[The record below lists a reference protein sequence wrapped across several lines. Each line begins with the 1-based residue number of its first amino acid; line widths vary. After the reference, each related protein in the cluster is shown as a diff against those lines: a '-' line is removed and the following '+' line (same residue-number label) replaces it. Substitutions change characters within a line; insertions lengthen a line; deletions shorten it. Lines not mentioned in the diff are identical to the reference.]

1 MWKVSGRVATN
12 VNWKD
17 WSCSIFHARR
27 TKGEQMRDFRRT
39 SNPRT
44 FVDLSRETA
53 RIEGRHLVRWWV
65 FKCDKLAGLRSDC
78 FVGGE
83 TLRVRLVYR
92 DHLNLKTLL
101 LSVQVISSME

>member
-1 MWKVSGRVATN
+1 MHVEGFWESGYEGKLERLFHFPCSKDERRADARFSKDIQSEN
-12 VNWKD
+12 VCR
-17 WSCSIFHARR
+17 SF
-27 TKGEQMRDFRRT
+27 
-39 SNPRT
+39 
-44 FVDLSRETA
+44 A